1 MKWPQVNQMK
11 KQIQDFQEK
20 VQNLQEVDVGDF
32 RRRLDLYINRLKED
46 ITLSKEL
53 QELIQSM
60 KHETLYEHS
69 EIEDIR
75 EAVLQK
81 ISFIQ
86 KKI

>member
-1 MKWPQVNQMK
+1 MK